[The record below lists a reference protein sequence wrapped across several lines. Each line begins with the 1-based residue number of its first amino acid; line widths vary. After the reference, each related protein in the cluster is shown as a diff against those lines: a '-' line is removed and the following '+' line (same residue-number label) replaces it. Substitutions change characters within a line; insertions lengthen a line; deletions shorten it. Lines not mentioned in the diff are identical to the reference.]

1 MPDENNNVDNNKDSP
16 EVCIAC
22 SGTGTIAF
30 AFSDAPQ
37 IDPDDVIELA
47 CPICLGSG
55 KARRLSRPVRIR
67 LRLPQ
72 KKIWPGRRKS
82 GRRGR
87 LSRSPIILPLPGSP
101 LSGRLEG
108 NMIPRSTPE
117 SEYIGPYSDKE
128 DAADGDE
135 DQPLQHPGQVAN
147 LVPDCPDGE
156 TVLRISDD
164 LILTIGGEFGQD
176 ISLDTEF
183 AHSNFQEPLELGSG
197 PVMAEISY
205 DLDSS
210 EPIGALPNPAQ
221 PPLDLPIE
229 PLAEDA
235 VGGSGKGGILHPEET
250 RIDLSG
256 YDPRLSAEIANDPL
270 GKLAIPPH
278 HDISATNPSLR
289 PPALDGPVSPLDVVG
304 FLDPFGL
311 NIDTDV
317 IGPTGV

>member
-1 MPDENNNVDNNKDSP
+1 MPDENSNVDNKDSLKI
-16 EVCIAC
+16 CTAC

-37 IDPDDVIELA
+37 IDPDDVIELD
-47 CPICLGSG
+47 CPVCSGSG
-55 KARRLSRPVRIR
+55 KARRRSHPVRIR

-101 LSGRLEG
+101 LSSWPEG
-108 NMIPRSTPE
+108 SVIPQSTPE
-117 SEYIGPYSDKE
+117 SEYIGPYGDKE
-128 DAADGDE
+128 GAADDDE
-135 DQPLQHPGQVAN
+135 GLPLQHPGQVVN
-147 LVPDCPDGE
+147 RVPDCPVRE

-176 ISLDTEF
+176 LSLDMDF
-183 AHSNFQEPLELGSG
+183 AHSNFQEPMELGSG
-197 PVMAEISY
+197 PIMAEVSY
-205 DLDSS
+205 DLGSR
-210 EPIGALPNPAQ
+210 EPIEALPNPAQ
-221 PPLDLPIE
+221 SPLDLPIE
-229 PLAEDA
+229 PLADDV
-235 VGGSGKGGILHPEET
+235 VGGPGKGGILHPEET

-270 GKLAIPPH
+270 GELVIPPH
-278 HDISATNPSLR
+278 RDISVTNPSL
-289 PPALDGPVSPLDVVG
+289 PPAALHGPASPLDVVG

-317 IGPTGV
+317 IGPTGL